1 MRKKKATPALGPSAD
16 RRSAEAERGLA
27 DFFYFATHFL
37 GLDLEE
43 RPHRAVT
50 NAIEAVELGDA
61 KHSLI
66 VIPRGFYKTSVASA
80 ALVWKQYRKVFL
92 EDNPYHRIVIA
103 SATLALG
110 EQIMKRIEGMLRGGG
125 KNQRLFH
132 EYPKLWTERTWGG
145 QGSRQPDGI
154 FLAQRIKRGDLAST
168 PEPNFWIG
176 SLRRIST
183 GFHADE
189 AFLDDLNN
197 RENVATAF
205 QRAKVQEYFELIQP
219 ILVQQDALGRPPKM
233 TYTCTPW
240 HDDDVRGRIE
250 RAEAQRQE
258 RDPDAP
264 HDWEIVRFGS
274 YDEAGQPTF
283 PAKFPAAV
291 IENLRANLATSLF
304 AANYLCDPVGDAV
317 FVHEDWISFKARDS
331 FPSLQYGRIAADPNQ
346 HKEAKAVGCYAAIV
360 VSAFD
365 RFGKMYVLDAMGSR
379 DWSSKEFINA
389 LFELKERYPDFKLL
403 VEDAHMA
410 HFEYAVRLEEAK
422 RSEQAGHPIRLRINW
437 VPVATNK
444 SKYERYE
451 KLEPRFRSRA
461 VIFSDDIHP
470 HVKTELRD
478 ELVRGPKARYQD
490 FLDALAIAD
499 TGFRVRV
506 NADGTAAEAPPPKGE
521 PSVPKI
527 PTIADIYGGR
537 LPYQ

>member
-1 MRKKKATPALGPSAD
+1 MRKSSAPAPVSPRRLSTEAT
-16 RRSAEAERGLA
+16 RGLE
-27 DFFYFATHFL
+27 DFFFFGTHFL

-43 RPHRAVT
+43 KPHRAVVD
-50 NAIEAVELGDA
+50 AIESVERGEA
-61 KHSLI
+61 RNALI

-110 EQIMKRIEGMLRGGG
+110 EQILKRIEGMLRGGG

-132 EYPKLWTERTWGG
+132 EYPKLWSDRTWGA

-154 FLAQRIKRGDLAST
+154 VLAQRITRGEKASC

-189 AFLDDLNN
+189 AFLDDMNN
-197 RENVATAF
+197 RENVATGF
-205 QRAKVQEYFELIQP
+205 QRAKVQDYFELIQP
-219 ILVQQDALGRPPKM
+219 ILVQQDEQGRPPKM

-250 RAEAQRQE
+250 RAEEQRRQ
-258 RDPDAP
+258 RDPEAP
-264 HDWEIVRFGS
+264 RDWEIVKFGV
-274 YDEAGQPTF
+274 YDEGGAPTF
-283 PAKFPAAV
+283 PAKFPV
-291 IENLRANLATSLF
+291 PVVENLRANLATSLF

-317 FVHEDWISFKARDS
+317 FVHEDWIQFKAPDT
-331 FPSLQYGRIAADPNQ
+331 FPPLQYGRIAVDPNQ
-346 HKEAKAVGCYAAIV
+346 HKEAKVSGCYAAIV
-360 VSAFD
+360 VAGFD
-365 RFGKMYVLDAMGSR
+365 RFGKMYVLEAQGSR
-379 DWSSKEFINA
+379 DWSSKEFIDV
-389 LFELKERYPDFKLL
+389 LFELKDRYPDFKLL
-403 VEDAHMA
+403 IEDAHMA
-410 HFEYAVRLEEAK
+410 HFEHAVRLEEAR
-422 RSEQAGHPIRLRINW
+422 RSEKEGRPVKLRIVW

-451 KLEPRFRSRA
+451 KLEPRFRARA
-461 VIFSDDIHP
+461 VVLSDEIHP
-470 HVKTELRD
+470 NLKMELRD
-478 ELVRGPKARYQD
+478 ELVRGAKARYQD

-499 TGFRVRV
+499 TGFRIKV
-506 NADGTAAEAPPPKGE
+506 NAAGQLAEVPAPKNENPVMRPPT
-521 PSVPKI
+521 V
-527 PTIADIYGGR
+527 ADFYGGR